1 MIEDLCQQVDIF
13 DTAES
18 GKEFD
23 TYNMEE
29 FLKSRGAGP
38 SAMATVGT
46 ATRLMLGKPFV
57 LYSVRNLN
65 ASY

>member
-1 MIEDLCQQVDIF
+1 MIEDVCQQVDIF

-38 SAMATVGT
+38 SAMATVGI
-46 ATRLMLGKPFV
+46 ATRLMLGKSIV
-57 LYSVRNLN
+57 LYGVLGILMIS
-65 ASY
+65 